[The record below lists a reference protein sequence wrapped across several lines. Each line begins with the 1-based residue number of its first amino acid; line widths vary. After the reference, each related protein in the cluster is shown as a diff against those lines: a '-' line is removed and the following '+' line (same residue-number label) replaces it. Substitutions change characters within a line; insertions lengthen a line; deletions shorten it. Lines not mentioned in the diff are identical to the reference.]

1 MVLFIGLPIADL
13 QSYGQGA
20 LTLLE
25 RLGSA
30 TQGWARDQGLFQGPA
45 VVVTGIAAAAVLL
58 MLVCVTLLGIRAR
71 RKTQK
76 FRKELA
82 KLVTLT
88 RAAESANEAKVKFLA
103 SMSHRIRTPMNAIGG
118 FTYLAL
124 KTDLDPKLREH
135 LDAVRTSADWLMH
148 IANDVLEF
156 SRIEAGKLQLDNVP
170 FSISECIL
178 SAMKIVEREAS
189 AKKLVTGC
197 KIDPQLPG
205 LVCGDQTR
213 LRHAIFNLLEYA
225 VRFTTSG
232 RIILSAALE
241 SNSADDVL
249 VRVALTE
256 TELGI
261 SSAKPP
267 LILEPLRHAD
277 AGTALPSDGTD
288 LGLMIA
294 SRLIDLMGGT
304 MESQN
309 QLGAGCTF
317 EFTVRFQKPKT
328 AAELDASVHAQEI
341 HAHEIHASDLHAPES
356 VGVKELSIL
365 VAEDDAVNLRLI
377 TKVLESAGHRVW
389 TAANG
394 KEAAHNAQT
403 EGFDL
408 ILMDMEMPDIDG
420 LEATRAIRAAEAP
433 GLRVPIYALTAH
445 ALPSDRDR
453 CFAAGMDGFITKP
466 IAVDDVLQLV
476 SKTAAGTASS
486 SDADI
491 ALHPEDRVSIAE
503 ASDCV
508 VQTECATPG
517 INENAGI
524 AATAVETGFRDSAM
538 NSGDFGARLFDI
550 KNLSI
555 EPEDNAFTPKHLEQE
570 ITAASDIGAHGAD
583 AGDASADSGEG
594 EFVLKAILSNLGD
607 LAVNIA
613 GKSYILEPETISST
627 GLLDDGEDRSLD
639 LSHYLLARVPATE
652 TTGFSGETS
661 APLDTEVHD
670 AYDIA
675 VAVAEELVIPDSEE
689 NVVQEVHQSAEI
701 ISILPHIE
709 DFCGNSDDSGPAAD
723 DILSASAGLALL
735 DATCQLTQQSPSLV
749 KEDNGPNDTASR
761 DPFEQARKSLSK
773 SRFGVKVIHSDGD
786 PSDRNLI

>member
-124 KTDLDPKLREH
+124 KTDLDPELREH

-170 FSISECIL
+170 FSIPECIL

-197 KIDPQLPG
+197 KIDPQLSG
-205 LVCGDQTR
+205 LVCGDPTR
-213 LRHAIFNLLEYA
+213 LRHVVFNLLEYA
-225 VRFTTSG
+225 VRSTTNGS
-232 RIILSAALE
+232 IILSAALE

-249 VRVALTE
+249 VRMALTE
-256 TELGI
+256 TDLGI
-261 SSAKPP
+261 SPAKPP
-267 LILEPLRHAD
+267 TILEPLRHAD
-277 AGTALPSDGTD
+277 AGTVLPSDGTD

-294 SRLIDLMGGT
+294 SRLIDLMGGA

-317 EFTVRFQKPKT
+317 GFTVRFQKPNT
-328 AAELDASVHAQEI
+328 AAELDVPVHAQEI

-356 VGVKELSIL
+356 LGLKKLSIL
-365 VAEDDAVNLRLI
+365 VAEDNAVNLRLI

-394 KEAAHNAQT
+394 KEAAHNVQT

-445 ALPSDRDR
+445 ALLSDRDR
-453 CFAAGMDGFITKP
+453 CFAAGMDGFIAKP
-466 IAVDDVLQLV
+466 IAVDEVLQLV
-476 SKTAAGTASS
+476 SKIAAGTANTGV
-486 SDADI
+486 DI
-491 ALHPEDRVSIAE
+491 ALDPEDEVSIAE
-503 ASDCV
+503 ANDCV
-508 VQTECATPG
+508 VPTKCAAPE
-517 INENAGI
+517 INGSAGI
-524 AATAVETGFRDSAM
+524 TATVAETSYRDSGM
-538 NSGDFGARLFDI
+538 NTGDSSARLPDLTGI
-550 KNLSI
+550 SI
-555 EPEDNAFTPKHLEQE
+555 EAEDNVFTPKYLEQE
-570 ITAASDIGAHGAD
+570 ITAASDIAERGTNNE
-583 AGDASADSGEG
+583 DASADSGEG
-594 EFVLKAILSNLGD
+594 EFVLEAILSNLGD
-607 LAVNIA
+607 LALNIA
-613 GKSYILEPETISST
+613 GKSYISEPETTSST
-627 GLLDDGEDRSLD
+627 GLLDGGEGRKLN
-639 LSHYLLARVPATE
+639 LSHYLLARVPGTE
-652 TTGFSGETS
+652 MTCFSGATS
-661 APLDTEVHD
+661 APLNTEID
-670 AYDIA
+670 DECDIA
-675 VAVAEELVIPDSEE
+675 VDAAEKLVIPDSDED
-689 NVVQEVHQSAEI
+689 VLQEVNRSAEI
-701 ISILPHIE
+701 ITILPGIE
-709 DFCGNSDDSGPAAD
+709 VSCGNSDDSGPAGNAT
-723 DILSASAGLALL
+723 LSAPAGLALL
-735 DATCQLTQQSPSLV
+735 QATCQFTQQSPSLV
-749 KEDNGPNDTASR
+749 KEDDRPTDTAAR

-786 PSDRNLI
+786 PSNRNLI